1 MRLVSHLLL
10 AATVGVAAAPALA
23 DTTRT
28 WALSEFAEPLYA
40 DAPAHLPYANPEAPK
55 GGRITLGEFGTFDTL
70 NFHVAKG
77 DWPSSISLIY
87 DSLMESN
94 DNEVDAYYG
103 VIAESV
109 EYPADKRYAVF
120 HLREEARYHDGSPIV
135 AADFVYSLQAKKEH
149 GRPWIKS
156 LYEDL
161 SHAEALDDRTL
172 KVHFNTTGSTKP
184 IIRAASMSPLPE
196 DFWAS
201 RDITATTLEPPK
213 TSGPYRIKRVDA
225 GRSIVYERVPDYW
238 AAGLPLKAGLHNFGE
253 IQYDF
258 YRDETAMFEAFK
270 AGKIDFRAES
280 SAKRWVSEYDLPQ
293 VEDGR
298 VLLDEVAI
306 ETPRGL
312 FGFYFN
318 MSNEKFAPLA
328 VREALVRLFDFE
340 TLQRTVLYGK
350 FRRLSNYFNGAGYE
364 SSGVPVGAELALL
377 EPHRDALPAA
387 LFTAPFA
394 LPVTDGTGRD
404 RRQKR
409 AALKLFQSAGWT
421 QKGGKLVDVD
431 GTVFSIEIMTA
442 WPEVEKFVSQ
452 YLDTLKGLG
461 IDASLRIVDSAQWRE
476 RAREKQFDALAVGK
490 PFVVPP
496 GNELKSQYG
505 TASALE
511 RGANTSAITN
521 PVIDALIDDVVAA
534 RTQDEIFA
542 ATHALDRVLLWNHYS
557 IPLYYRPRSWVAWWD
572 RFSRPAMSPRYAL
585 GVTSTWWIDADKAA
599 ALEAR

>member
-1 MRLVSHLLL
+1 MRLISSL
-10 AATVGVAAAPALA
+10 ALTIVFGSAASLSFA

-28 WALSEFAEPLYA
+28 WALSEFATPLYA
-40 DAPAHLPYANPEAPK
+40 HAPAHLPYANPDAPK
-55 GGRITLGEFGTFDTL
+55 GGRIVLGDFGTFDTL

-77 DWPSSISLIY
+77 DWPSSIGLIY
-87 DSLMESN
+87 DSLMMGN
-94 DNEVDAYYG
+94 DDEVDAYYG
-103 VIAESV
+103 LIAESV
-109 EYPADKRYAVF
+109 EFPEDRSYAIF
-120 HLREEARYHDGSPIV
+120 HLRPEARYHDGSQIV
-135 AADFVYSLQAKKEH
+135 ADDFVYSLEAKKEH
-149 GRPWIKS
+149 GRPWITS

-161 SHAEALDDRTL
+161 SHAEALDDVTL
-172 KVHFNTTGSTKP
+172 KVHFNTTGSMKP
-184 IIRAASMSPLPE
+184 ILRAADMSPLPR
-196 DFWAS
+196 DFWSS

-213 TSGPYRIKRVDA
+213 TSGPYRIKKVDA
-225 GRSIVYERVPDYW
+225 GRSIVYERVADYW
-238 AAGLPLKAGLHNFGE
+238 AADLPLKAGLHNFDE

-270 AGKIDFRAES
+270 AGQIDLRLES
-280 SAKRWVSEYDLPQ
+280 SAKRWVTEYDLPQ
-293 VEDGR
+293 VDDGR
-298 VLLDEVAI
+298 VLLNEVPV

-340 TLQRTVLYGK
+340 TLQRTVLFGK

-364 SSGVPVGAELALL
+364 SSGAPSGAELALL

-387 LFTAPFA
+387 LFTEPFA

-409 AALKLFQSAGWT
+409 AALKLFQSAGWS
-421 QKGGKLVDVD
+421 QQDGKLVNAD
-431 GTVFSIEIMTA
+431 GEVFSLEIMTA

-452 YLDTLKGLG
+452 YIDTLKGMG
-461 IDASLRIVDSAQWRE
+461 VDASLRIVDSAQWRE

-505 TASALE
+505 SESARE
-511 RGANTSAITN
+511 RGANTSSIAN
-521 PVIDALIDDVVAA
+521 PVVDALMDDVVAA

-542 ATHALDRVLLWNHYS
+542 AVHALDRVLLWNHYS
-557 IPLYYRPRSWVAWWD
+557 IPLYYRPNSWVARWD
-572 RFSRPAMSPRYAL
+572 IFGRPSQAPRYAL
-585 GVTSTWWIDADKAA
+585 GATSTWWIEADKAA
-599 ALEAR
+599 ELKQ